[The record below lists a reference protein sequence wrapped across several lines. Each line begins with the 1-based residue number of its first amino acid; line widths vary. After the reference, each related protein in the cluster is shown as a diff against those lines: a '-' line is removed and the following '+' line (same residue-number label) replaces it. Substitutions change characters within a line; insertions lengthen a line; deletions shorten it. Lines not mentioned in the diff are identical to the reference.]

1 MKYLGLL
8 LNKLFKN
15 EYYNIVIIGN
25 MCQTFSFAF
34 KINPLSIIQAAICGR
49 KTWSWA
55 APSRWR
61 KLWVEATFR
70 PLCFILLA
78 IRKTLFWQRSLAK
91 SINNTLVIKIPRL
104 IKFKKGF
111 ILLTQRAVGQL
122 HQHFHILKKRQNRFL
137 NIKERFSV
145 FFVLFE

>member
-1 MKYLGLL
+1 MKYLL

-34 KINPLSIIQAAICGR
+34 KINLLSIILASICGR
-49 KTWSWA
+49 QTWSWA

-78 IRKTLFWQRSLAK
+78 IRKTVFWQRSLAK
-91 SINNTLVIKIPRL
+91 SINNTPVIKIPRL
-104 IKFKKGF
+104 IKLKKGF
-111 ILLTQRAVGQL
+111 ILVTQRTVGQL
-122 HQHFHILKKRQNRFL
+122 HQQFHILVLKKDKIGFG
-137 NIKERFSV
+137 I
-145 FFVLFE
+145 